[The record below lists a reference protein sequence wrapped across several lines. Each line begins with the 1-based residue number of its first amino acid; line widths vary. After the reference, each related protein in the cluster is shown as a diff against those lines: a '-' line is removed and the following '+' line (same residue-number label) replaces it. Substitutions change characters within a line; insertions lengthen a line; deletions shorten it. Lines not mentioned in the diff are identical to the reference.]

1 LLNNILPFDEVEGD
15 GGQILGRL
23 VSAAESIFA
32 FVQDSDAPHILTDW
46 ATILR
51 QATDV
56 LLESDSEENV
66 RDLRI
71 LRRTIANLPIAAQMD
86 GSDEQIDFA
95 VVRHHLTGVLGTMEQ
110 KGGFLTGGVT
120 FCALKPA
127 QSIPACVIFVLGL
140 NEDLFPRKPQRL
152 DFDLM
157 SKWRLGDPNPREDD
171 RYSF

>member
-1 LLNNILPFDEVEGD
+1 
-15 GGQILGRL
+15 
-23 VSAAESIFA
+23 
-32 FVQDSDAPHILTDW
+32 
-46 ATILR
+46 
-51 QATDV
+51 
-56 LLESDSEENV
+56 
-66 RDLRI
+66 DLRI
-71 LRRTIANLPIAAQMD
+71 LGRTIANLPIAAQMD
-86 GSDEQIDFA
+86 GWDEQIDFA

-127 QSIPACVIFVLGL
+127 QSIPARVIFVLGL

-171 RYSF
+171 RYSFLEIIMSAGELLHLSYVGRSIVHNQSIPPSVVIS